1 MAAIQAAFGDA
12 VLTFMW
18 VFVSSMFGLFT
29 NLVVT
34 ALGLQT
40 LVWAPLVITTFIV
53 FTFVFLFN
61 LIGEALGGA
70 SFNPTGTA
78 SFYAAGVGGDT
89 LFSMALKFPAQAA
102 GAVGGALAIMEVMP
116 VQYKHMLGG
125 PTLQVDLHTG
135 GLAEGVL
142 TFLMSFAVLV
152 IILRGPRNPLLQTL
166 FLAVATITLVVAGSA
181 YTGPSMNPANVS
193 IPFLLL
199 NFIVIFF
206 FLKICGVLMNL
217 SNYARCSESCSN
229 LSFLYLIV

>member
-40 LVWAPLVITTFIV
+40 
-53 FTFVFLFN
+53 
-61 LIGEALGGA
+61 LGGA

-166 FLAVATITLVVAGSA
+166 FLAVATITLVVAGST

-193 IPFLLL
+193 IPFSLL
-199 NFIVIFF
+199 NFVVNLF

-229 LSFLYLIV
+229 LSFFVLNSLDYKSISSQTLRA